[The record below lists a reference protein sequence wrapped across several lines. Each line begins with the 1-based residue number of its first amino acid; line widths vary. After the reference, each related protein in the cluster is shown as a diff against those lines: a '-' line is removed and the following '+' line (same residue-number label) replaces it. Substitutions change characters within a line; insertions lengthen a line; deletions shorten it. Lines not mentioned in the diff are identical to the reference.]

1 MKPFPERRPRHLGL
15 AGERCPV
22 CGEPI
27 ETLLSSKGRDPKRCC
42 WKCEVE
48 RVAEEDKQAE
58 MMAAYY
64 YSQAGQPD
72 T

>member
-1 MKPFPERRPRHLGL
+1 MTPPHERPRHLGL

-27 ETLLSSKGRDPKRCC
+27 ETLLNNEGRNPMRCC

-48 RVAEEDKQAE
+48 RVAKEEE
-58 MMAAYY
+58 MWEAYY
-64 YSQAGQPD
+64 NSLVDQ
-72 T
+72 TKE

>member
-1 MKPFPERRPRHLGL
+1 MKPWHERPRHLGL

-27 ETLLSSKGRDPKRCC
+27 ETLLSSQGRDPKRCC

-48 RVAEEDKQAE
+48 RVAEETKREE
-58 MMAAYY
+58 MLEAYY
-64 YSQAGQPD
+64 YSQAD
-72 T
+72 